1 MSNKFERQLKQLLE
15 SDVEKEVND
24 LPDAEEEEEQQIEEL
39 LPVEFEE
46 KESGVSID
54 TNPDLDK
61 DYKFARSN
69 YYGLIG
75 RTNSA
80 IDLAMKIA
88 AMSEHPRAME
98 VAANLMKTSSDIT
111 KDLIALQKSI
121 DDKNQPKQGEKQ
133 QGTYVQ
139 NNHYYGDK
147 SPTDIENELDGLS
160 DEENKK

>member
-15 SDVEKEVND
+15 SDVEKEVDNLED
-24 LPDAEEEEEQQIEEL
+24 GEEEEQTAEEL
-39 LPVEFEE
+39 LPVEYEE

-54 TNPDLDK
+54 HNPDLDQ

-75 RTNSA
+75 RTNGA
-80 IDLAMKIA
+80 IDLALKIA

-111 KDLIALQKSI
+111 KELISLQKSI
-121 DDKNQPKQGEKQ
+121 EKESSSKPKEDGS
-133 QGTYVQ
+133 GTYVQ

-147 SPTDIENELDGLS
+147 SPKDIENELDGLS
-160 DEENKK
+160 DEEKD